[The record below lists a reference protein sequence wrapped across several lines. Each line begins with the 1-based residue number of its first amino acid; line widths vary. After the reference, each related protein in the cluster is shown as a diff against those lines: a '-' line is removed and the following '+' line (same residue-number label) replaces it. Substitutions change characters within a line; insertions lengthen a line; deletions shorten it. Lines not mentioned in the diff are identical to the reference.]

1 MREGGPLRRPP
12 FLTWIV
18 TALWDALRLDVVFS
32 ARMLRRQQ
40 GFTSVALLA
49 LALGIG
55 ASTFSIVDATS
66 ARR

>member
-1 MREGGPLRRPP
+1 
-12 FLTWIV
+12 LTWIV